1 MRLVYGNPP
10 VYTEDPLETI
20 DYCTRLIMQVREDQL
35 LYNMDPEKYIEQYE
49 MDHLG
54 YVAVE
59 EDEEE

>member
-1 MRLVYGNPP
+1 M
-10 VYTEDPLETI
+10 YTEDPLETI